1 MNEVLYSI
9 VTFIIGLLLGTLFFG
24 GLWFTVKKAVTSK
37 KPALWFVG
45 SFLFRT
51 GITLIGFYY
60 TSLGNWQRLLICM
73 LGFIIARLVIT
84 YLTKQNKETA
94 IELKKEVS
102 HEA

>member
-1 MNEVLYSI
+1 MNQVLYSI
-9 VTFIIGLLLGTLFFG
+9 VSFITGLLLGTLFFG
-24 GLWFTVKKAVTSK
+24 GLWLTVKKAVTSK

-51 GITLIGFYY
+51 GITLLGFYY

-84 YLTKQNKETA
+84 YLTKQNKETTIA
-94 IELKKEVS
+94 LKKEVN

>member
-9 VTFIIGLLLGTLFFG
+9 VTFITGLFLGTLFFG
-24 GLWFTVKKAVTSK
+24 GLWFTVKKAVASK
-37 KPALWFVG
+37 TPAVWFVG

-51 GITLIGFYY
+51 GITLLGFYY

-73 LGFIIARLVIT
+73 LGFIVARLVIT

-94 IELKKEVS
+94 IKLKKKLS
-102 HEA
+102 

>member
-1 MNEVLYSI
+1 MNEILYSI
-9 VTFIIGLLLGTLFFG
+9 LTFITGLLLGTLFFG

-73 LGFIIARLVIT
+73 LGFIVARLVII
-84 YLTKQNKETA
+84 YLTKQNKETTSS
-94 IELKKEVS
+94 IKKGG
-102 HEA
+102 

>member
-9 VTFIIGLLLGTLFFG
+9 VTFIIGLFLGTLFFG
-24 GLWFTVKKAVTSK
+24 GLWFTVKKAVASK
-37 KPALWFVG
+37 TPAVWFVG

-51 GITLIGFYY
+51 GITLLGFYY

-73 LGFIIARLVIT
+73 LGFIVARLVIT
-84 YLTKQNKETA
+84 YLTKQNKEAA